1 MLTHSCIEQGLHYSH
16 QQHSSNMFLVVLVVQ
31 ELHSQLD
38 GEVEDAHFDINSWS
52 QFFTPEAN
60 MG

>member
-1 MLTHSCIEQGLHYSH
+1 MLTHSCIVQGLHYSR
-16 QQHSSNMFLVVLVVQ
+16 QQHNRNIVLIVLVVQ

-52 QFFTPEAN
+52 QLLLPK
-60 MG
+60 